1 MIDKLARKPVFAR
14 FAFSPIKIGVCPY
27 LFYAYYLFSY
37 NIRSRDQTPRI
48 ILNMSANLLSSPI
61 GKKMGMAVTG
71 LIWYGF
77 LLGHLVGNLTL
88 LKDDGG
94 QTFDAY
100 ASFLINHPLLIP
112 AELFLVAT
120 FLLHVYLAIGVTL
133 DNRRARPTGYQ
144 VTRSS
149 GGRSLAS
156 SSMIYTG
163 LFTLVFLVLHLITF
177 KYGDRVDGSLYKL
190 VDQTFEQTGYMVW
203 YLVAMLVLGFH
214 LWHAFQSALQ
224 TLSLRSP
231 KIRNI
236 GLALCLFIAAGFA
249 FLPIYLGLLN

>member
-1 MIDKLARKPVFAR
+1 
-14 FAFSPIKIGVCPY
+14 
-27 LFYAYYLFSY
+27 
-37 NIRSRDQTPRI
+37 
-48 ILNMSANLLSSPI
+48 
-61 GKKMGMAVTG
+61 MAITG

-77 LLGHLVGNLTL
+77 LMGHVVGNLL
-88 LKDDGG
+88 LVRGDGG
-94 QTFDAY
+94 QAFDAY
-100 ASFLINHPLLIP
+100 ADFLTNHPLLIP
-112 AELFLVAT
+112 AELFLIAT
-120 FLLHVYLAIGVTL
+120 FLLHVYLAISVTV

-144 VTRSS
+144 VTRAS

-163 LFTLVFLVLHLITF
+163 LFTLVFLVFHLITF
-177 KYGDRVDGSLYKL
+177 KYGERVDGSLYKL
-190 VDQTFEQTGYMVW
+190 VDQTFEQTGYMAW
-203 YLVAMLVLGFH
+203 YMLAMVVLGFH

-231 KIRNI
+231 KIRHI